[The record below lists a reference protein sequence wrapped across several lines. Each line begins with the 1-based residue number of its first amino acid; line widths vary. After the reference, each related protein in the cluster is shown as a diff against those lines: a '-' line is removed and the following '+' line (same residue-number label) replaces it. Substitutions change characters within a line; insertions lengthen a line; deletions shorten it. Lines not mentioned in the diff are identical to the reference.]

1 MNKFFLILSI
11 FVLFAITEIKAQVSF
26 SCNYREYCDWNE
38 KTQKF
43 ETKCDGYEESSLFVM
58 NKNETMFTHTTPEMK
73 STYYVDKKEYD
84 EQNDVYTYDV
94 TSDVGNKYFYIFDVK
109 NKEIRAV
116 FEQDG
121 KTILLRFYVKAI
133 F

>member
-1 MNKFFLILSI
+1 MNKFILILSI
-11 FVLFAITEIKAQVSF
+11 LIVFALIEVKAQVSF
-26 SCNYREYCDWNE
+26 SCTYREYCNWDE

-84 EQNDVYTYDV
+84 KENDVYTYDV

-121 KTILLRFYVKAI
+121 KTVLLRFYVKSI

>member
-11 FVLFAITEIKAQVSF
+11 FVLFAITEINAQVSF
-26 SCNYREYCDWNE
+26 SCTYREYCDWNE

-58 NKNETMFTHTTPEMK
+58 NKSETMFTHTTPEMK

-121 KTILLRFYVKAI
+121 KTILLRFYVKSI